1 MYSLK
6 LLMQKCK
13 SEIRNLN
20 AGDKMVFENLYGL
33 LALLS
38 IIPLIIAYLLKPKPR
53 DAYIPSLMFIMSIE
67 GEMAKYKSTL
77 KKFVKEPLFLIQL
90 LVLIFF
96 SFAIASPFINLME
109 YVHSDNT
116 VIIIDGSASMQS
128 TDVKPSRFSVAI
140 DKAKDFISKKT
151 SIILA
156 ENVPVEVL
164 REGSSKD
171 AESILDTIR
180 PKATTTNIGDAI
192 LLGKEI
198 LGGKGRI
205 VVLSD
210 FANNEGTDPIIIK
223 KMVAASGI
231 FIDFVPIGGKGDN
244 IGITS
249 INIGNEKYG
258 FTIRNYMPTTK
269 TIKIIVTTN
278 GKKTT
283 EKEITLRP
291 QYSDFFA
298 LQNIGKGI
306 TEVSIE
312 DEDDLEVDNKVF
324 INVPEVKTR
333 NILIISENKTSPLKV
348 AVSAIPNTKVKV
360 LRTDPP
366 EFKNAMVIL
375 GNIKKDTLVTPDFSN
390 FKNYVE
396 SGGNLVIMASEDLNL
411 ISPPLLPVELG
422 DISTSGG
429 TVKTEIINEFTKD
442 INFGTVTKYFKAKEK
457 KGSVVVARAA
467 DNSPLIA
474 YWSIGKGKVV
484 YFGINYQWSDFMYNP
499 SYPIF
504 WLQLTDWMTG
514 FSNIREFNVKTGTIS
529 LSYGKVKTPSTTI
542 NANGNILL
550 DEVGMYELQ
559 NKKIAVNLVNEKE
572 SDISAVPQNS
582 SDYKFATLPLKVKKD
597 LWQYLLLIAMG
608 LVSYE
613 LFYLKSRGEL

>member
-1 MYSLK
+1 
-6 LLMQKCK
+6 
-13 SEIRNLN
+13 
-20 AGDKMVFENLYGL
+20 MVFENLYGL

-53 DAYIPSLMFIMSIE
+53 DVNIPSLLFIMSIE
-67 GEMAKYKSTL
+67 GEKAKYKSSL

-90 LVLIFF
+90 LALIFL
-96 SFAIASPFINLME
+96 SLAIASPFINIME

-140 DKAKDFISKKT
+140 DKAKEFISKKT

-171 AESILDTIR
+171 AEAILDTIR

-192 LLGKEI
+192 LFGKEI

-223 KMVAASGI
+223 KMVSSSGI
-231 FIDFVPIGGKGDN
+231 FIDFIPIGGKGDN
-244 IGITS
+244 IGITN
-249 INIGNEKYG
+249 INIENEKYG
-258 FTIRNYMPTTK
+258 FTIMNYMSTTE
-269 TIKIIVTTN
+269 TIKIIVSNN

-283 EKEITLRP
+283 ENDITLSP
-291 QYSDFFA
+291 EDSDFFA

-312 DEDDLEVDNKVF
+312 DEDDLELDNKVF
-324 INVPEVKTR
+324 ISVPEVKTR
-333 NILIISENKTSPLKV
+333 DILIISENKTSPLKV
-348 AVSAIPNTKVKV
+348 AVSAIPNTEVKH

-366 EFKNAMVIL
+366 EFNQDMVIL

-396 SGGNLVIMASEDLNL
+396 TGGNLVIMASEDLNL
-411 ISPPLLPVELG
+411 INPQLLPVELA
-422 DISTSGG
+422 DLSTSGG

-442 INFGTVTKYFKAKEK
+442 IDFGTVTKYFKAKEK
-457 KGSVVVARAA
+457 NGSVVVARAA

-474 YWSIGKGKVV
+474 YWSIGTGKVV
-484 YFGINYQWSDFMYNP
+484 YFGINYQWSDFMYKP

-514 FSNIREFNVKTGTIS
+514 FNNIREFNVKTGTIIPLSDAS
-529 LSYGKVKTPSTTI
+529 LVAKTPSTTI
-542 NANGNILL
+542 NAYSNILL
-550 DEVGMYELQ
+550 DEVGVYELQ
-559 NKKIAVNLVNEKE
+559 NKKVAVNLVNEKE

-582 SDYKFATLPLKVKKD
+582 SDYKFESDASLKVKKD
-597 LWQYLLLIAMG
+597 LWTYLLLIAMG

>member
-1 MYSLK
+1 
-6 LLMQKCK
+6 
-13 SEIRNLN
+13 
-20 AGDKMVFENLYGL
+20 MVFENLYGL

-53 DAYIPSLMFIMSIE
+53 DVYIPSLMFIMSIE
-67 GEMAKYKSTL
+67 GEMAKYKSSL

-90 LVLIFF
+90 LVLIFL

-128 TDVKPSRFSVAI
+128 TDVKPSRFSVSI

-171 AESILDTIR
+171 AESILDSLT

-223 KMVAASGI
+223 KMVASSGI
-231 FIDFVPIGGKGDN
+231 FIDFIPIGGKGDN

-278 GKKTT
+278 GEKTT
-283 EKEITLRP
+283 GAKATMNIEKEITLKP
-291 QYSDFFA
+291 QDSDFFA

-306 TEVSIE
+306 TEITVSV
-312 DEDDLEVDNKVF
+312 DDDLEVDNKVF

-333 NILIISENKTSPLKV
+333 DILIISENKTSPLKV

-366 EFKNAMVIL
+366 EFNQDMVIL

-422 DISTSGG
+422 EISTSGG

-442 INFGTVTKYFKAKEK
+442 IDFGTVTKYFKAKEK
-457 KGSVVVARAA
+457 NGSVVVARAA

-474 YWSIGKGKVV
+474 YWSIGTGKVV
-484 YFGINYQWSDFMYNP
+484 YFGINYQWSDFMYKP

-514 FSNIREFNVKTGTIS
+514 VSNIREFNVKTGTIS
-529 LSYGKVKTPSTTI
+529 SYYGSDASLKTPTTTI

-550 DEVGMYELQ
+550 DEVGVYELQ

-582 SDYKFATLPLKVKKD
+582 SDYKFEKVKVKVKKD
-597 LWQYLLLIAMG
+597 FWQYLLLIAMG
-608 LVSYE
+608 LVGYE